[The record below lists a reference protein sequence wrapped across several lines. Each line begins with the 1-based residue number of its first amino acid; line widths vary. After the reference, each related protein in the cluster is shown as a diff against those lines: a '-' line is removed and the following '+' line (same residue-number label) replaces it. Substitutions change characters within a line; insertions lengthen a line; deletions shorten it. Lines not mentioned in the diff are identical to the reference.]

1 MDLSWHCGYF
11 LGSLFVMINLIGQLG
26 GCILV
31 LLQKRVPLAVGALFF
46 IVLLQVC
53 INLILIFL
61 CLVYFQYLSW
71 INLKNT

>member
-11 LGSLFVMINLIGQLG
+11 LGSLFVIINLIGQLG

-53 INLILIFL
+53 I
-61 CLVYFQYLSW
+61 
-71 INLKNT
+71 T